1 MYRIYAID
9 FNAFL
14 VSVTAGMVD
23 VKVVKMFAA
32 RYLEDGSGKGNT

>member
-9 FNAFL
+9 FN
-14 VSVTAGMVD
+14 VSVTAGVVD